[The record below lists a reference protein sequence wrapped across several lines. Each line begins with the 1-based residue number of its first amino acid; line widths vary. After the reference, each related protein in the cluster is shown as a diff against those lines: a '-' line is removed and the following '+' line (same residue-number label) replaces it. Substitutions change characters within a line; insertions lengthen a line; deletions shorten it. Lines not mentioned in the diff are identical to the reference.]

1 MLAIISVI
9 LMISLNYTAVY
20 FKEKLEAHHS
30 EGLKGQFSAIKKYDI
45 ISGLLLDHVCHL
57 LFLSE

>member
-1 MLAIISVI
+1 MIVSVI
-9 LMISLNYTAVY
+9 LMLFLNYTAVY